1 MNDTAPPADAG
12 YHGKL
17 FIVVSCILIATFVYR
32 VLIPADELP
41 SRAEQILTIG
51 LDLGMVIGLFGLR
64 DHGPKPLFWTAM
76 IAGVC
81 LLLIRFTS
89 DAAAWTGHL
98 MYALSRR

>member
-1 MNDTAPPADAG
+1 VNESATPADAG
-12 YHGKL
+12 YHRKL
-17 FIVVSCILIATFVYR
+17 FVVVSCMLIASLVYR

-51 LDLGMVIGLFGLR
+51 FDLGMVIGLFGMR
-64 DHGPKPLFWTAM
+64 DHGPKALFWPAM

-89 DAAAWTGHL
+89 AEAAWTGHL
-98 MYALSRR
+98 IYALSPR